1 MSKEDRA
8 RFKALFDQLD
18 LNKDG
23 HIEAKEL
30 SLALQKLELSSEKDI
45 EQHTKVIFVVM

>member
-23 HIEAKEL
+23 HIEADEL
-30 SLALQKLELSSEKDI
+30 SLALKKMDLSSEKDV
-45 EQHTKVIFVVM
+45 EQHTMVIS